1 MNLNNDPRTSSFV
14 TNVGLITTNGP
25 YGYNIMACEWTHQI
39 SHDPALIALAI
50 RNYKA
55 TYLNILETKEF
66 GVNIASSTHNV
77 LSSISGDNT
86 GKKTDKIEA
95 LKELGFE
102 FYKAETI
109 DVYMV
114 KGACMNAECK
124 LVKHVDIGDHP
135 LLIGEIVSI
144 KAEDTEPLLYHKS
157 KYWHIGDRIEKPE
170 QSVLDTI
177 SSVVEKHTK
186 KT

>member
-1 MNLNNDPRTSSFV
+1 MNLNNDPRTSSFL

-50 RNYKA
+50 RNFKA
-55 TYLNILETKEF
+55 TYLNILQSKEF
-66 GVNIASSTHNV
+66 GVNIAASNQNV
-77 LSSISGDNT
+77 LTSISGDNT
-86 GKKTDKIEA
+86 GKKTDKIAA

-102 FYKAETI
+102 FYKAENI
-109 DVYMV
+109 DVLMV
-114 KGACMNAECK
+114 HGACMNAECK
-124 LVKHVDIGDHP
+124 LVKHIDIGDHP

-144 KAEDTEPLLYHKS
+144 KSEDKEPLMYHKS
-157 KYWHIGDRIEKPE
+157 KYWHIGGRIVKPE

-177 SSVVEKHTK
+177 KSVVEKHTK
-186 KT
+186 NE